1 MLALWYCCCVDI
13 CVSLWCCSDIIGWQ
27 GYCGVV
33 LVLLL
38 VDKSIVVLFWCYYWL
53 TRAWVQRWRS
63 CGVIV
68 VSRCT
73 QAQRYQNGS
82 KFWDKGGKSGQPTPV
97 HPLYT
102 LAYPCAHSSSTPWY
116 RLWYTLV
123 PTLVQPGIPWYTLW
137 THLYTLVLSSSLTFG
152 RICTFLYN
160 ATLRIF
166 LTLLI
171 LCTWRHNMLFLQ

>member
-27 GYCGVV
+27 EHCGAV

-38 VDKSIVVLFWCYYWL
+38 VHKSMSPTVAVLWCY
-53 TRAWVQRWRS
+53 
-63 CGVIV
+63 CGVAV
-68 VSRCT
+68 HAGTKVSERE
-73 QAQRYQNGS
+73 QILGQRREV
-82 KFWDKGGKSGQPTPV
+82 WAT
-97 HPLYT
+97 
-102 LAYPCAHSSSTPWY
+102 YPCAPSSTPWY

-123 PTLVQPGIPWYTLW
+123 NTLVHPGIPWYTLW
-137 THLYTLVLSSSLTFG
+137 THLYTLVCCLAFG

>member
-1 MLALWYCCCVDI
+1 M
-13 CVSLWCCSDIIGWQ
+13 
-27 GYCGVV
+27 
-33 LVLLL
+33 VLLL
-38 VDKSIVVLFWCYYWL
+38 CWYLCIIVVLFWYYWL
-53 TRAWVQRWRS
+53 TRALWCCFGIIGWQEPES
-63 CGVIV
+63 NGGGLV
-68 VSRCT
+68 VLLWCRGARRHKGIRTGANFGTKAGSLGNLPLCT
-73 QAQRYQNGS
+73 L
-82 KFWDKGGKSGQPTPV
+82 W
-97 HPLYT
+97 YT

-123 PTLVQPGIPWYTLW
+123 PTLVQPDIPWYTLW